1 MEQVGNP
8 VRYDDDEIDLRE
20 LFAGLWAERLLILL
34 VTLVIGAGAAAYAFL
49 ATPVYEAKS
58 SLLPPRLSDIAGYNV
73 GRAEARL
80 VEFKVAD
87 VYSVFTRNLTS
98 EAMRR
103 SFFRDVYLPSLSEA
117 QRAKPEDALW
127 KRFNEKV
134 LSAKAPDV
142 KTRPDHFDVRVE
154 HDNPQ
159 LATEWVNLFV
169 QRAVTRSRDD
179 MQQNVLS
186 EIDTRIQSI
195 ERQIEVLRSTAM
207 KRREDRV
214 AQLREALTVAE
225 AVGQEQPLITT
236 LSASSAGELTSSLEG
251 SLLYMRGAR
260 AIRAELQVLESR
272 QSDDPFI
279 AELRSLQDRLEFLK
293 GIDVKPDN
301 VAVFTL
307 DSAAEVPETPI
318 KPKKALILAIGVV
331 LGGMLGVF
339 IALVRRMIRK
349 GSRAT
354 T

>member
-34 VTLVIGAGAAAYAFL
+34 VTLVIGGGAAAYAFL

-58 SLLPPRLSDIAGYNV
+58 SLLPPRLSDIAGYNI
-73 GRAEARL
+73 GRTEAEL

-87 VYSVFTRNLTS
+87 VYSVFTRNLIS
-98 EAMRR
+98 EAARR
-103 SFFRDVYLPSLSEA
+103 SFFRDIYLPSLSET
-117 QRAKPEDALW
+117 QRAKAEDALW

-134 LSAKAPDV
+134 LSVKAPDV
-142 KTRPDHFDVRVE
+142 ETRPDHLDVQVE
-154 HDNPQ
+154 HENPQ

-169 QRAVTRSRDD
+169 QRAAARSRDD
-179 MQQNVLS
+179 MQKNVLS
-186 EIDTRIQSI
+186 EIDTRVQSI
-195 ERQIEVLRSTAM
+195 ERQIEVLRNTAM

-214 AQLREALTVAE
+214 AQLREAQAVAE

-236 LSASSAGELTSSLEG
+236 LSASNAGELTSAQEG
-251 SLLYMRGAR
+251 SLLYMRGAK
-260 AIRAELQVLESR
+260 AIRAELKVLESR

-279 AELRSLQDRLEFLK
+279 SELRGLQDRLEFLQ

-318 KPKKALILAIGVV
+318 RPKKALILAVGVV

-339 IALVRRMIRK
+339 IALARRLMRK
-349 GSRAT
+349 SPPVS
-354 T
+354 